1 MFFSLPLMFIYA
13 QYSVVGPIICK
24 SMGLYWGPYIARQ
37 YCLKS
42 SYHCWLVNQSY
53 IYILCKVLP
62 NHCVRPRSLGKKSLC
77 SHRSNALMTFCIVIL
92 QVWDATNGIIFRVS
106 AIY

>member
-37 YCLKS
+37 YYLKS

-62 NHCVRPRSLGKKSLC
+62 HHCVRPRSLGKKISLLA
-77 SHRSNALMTFCIVIL
+77 SV
-92 QVWDATNGIIFRVS
+92 
-106 AIY
+106 